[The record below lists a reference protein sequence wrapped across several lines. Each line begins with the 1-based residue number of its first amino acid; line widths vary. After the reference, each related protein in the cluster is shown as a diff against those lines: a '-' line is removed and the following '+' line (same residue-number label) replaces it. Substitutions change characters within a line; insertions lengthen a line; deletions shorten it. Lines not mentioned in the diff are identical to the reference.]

1 MVRKAVKHIAV
12 SISPLNLDARI
23 MSRNQQLDVSISR
36 GEVYQEGVG
45 SIEQASVFGEAA
57 LQEILE
63 DKKKQLARY
72 VRARPDNPESKEKHP
87 VSFDNEVLKRM
98 HVTSVEDSLYELR
111 NAFALSAYHFWE
123 TSIYRWYLEDNP
135 GETAKNLG
143 SYAKLKSVMAELHER
158 DPSLPNAPDS
168 HLEAVC
174 RLANILKH
182 TSSKSCEWM
191 KNHAP
196 PELQSI
202 KKQIGQMPPGLSVR
216 LNNEEL
222 TWIFNII
229 RRSGPGYR
237 AN

>member
-1 MVRKAVKHIAV
+1 
-12 SISPLNLDARI
+12 
-23 MSRNQQLDVSISR
+23 MSRNQQFDVSISR

-45 SIEQASVFGEAA
+45 SIEQASVLGEAA
-57 LQEILE
+57 LQEILK
-63 DKKKQLARY
+63 DKEIQLARY
-72 VRARPDNPESKEKHP
+72 VRARSDNPESEEKHP
-87 VSFDNEVLKRM
+87 ASFDNEILRRM
-98 HVTSVEDSLYELR
+98 HVTSVKDSVYELR

-135 GETAKNLG
+135 TETAKNLG
-143 SYAKLKSVMAELHER
+143 SYPKLKSVMAKLHER
-158 DPSLPNAPDS
+158 DPRLPNAPDPN
-168 HLEAVC
+168 LEAVC

-196 PELQSI
+196 PKLQSI
-202 KKQIGQMPPGLSVR
+202 KDQIGQMQPGQSVR
-216 LNNEEL
+216 LSTENL
-222 TWIFNII
+222 TWIFDII

>member
-1 MVRKAVKHIAV
+1 M
-12 SISPLNLDARI
+12 
-23 MSRNQQLDVSISR
+23 
-36 GEVYQEGVG
+36 
-45 SIEQASVFGEAA
+45 
-57 LQEILE
+57 
-63 DKKKQLARY
+63 
-72 VRARPDNPESKEKHP
+72 
-87 VSFDNEVLKRM
+87 
-98 HVTSVEDSLYELR
+98 SVEGSLYELR

-135 GETAKNLG
+135 GEFATNLG
-143 SYAKLKSVMAELHER
+143 PYAKLKSVMAELHKR
-158 DPSLPNAPDS
+158 DPGLPNVPDS

-182 TSSKSCEWM
+182 TSSNSCEWM

-202 KKQIGQMPPGLSVR
+202 KDQIGQMPPGRSVR
-216 LNNEEL
+216 LTNEQL

-237 AN
+237 AD